1 MTTLPIIFGELHSL
15 IEAKLAA
22 ARRAF
27 GHPVAK
33 GDASENAWLSLF
45 NEYLPQRYRAEKA
58 FAVDSEGRFSQQLDV
73 VVFDRQYTP
82 FIFTHEGQHVI
93 PAESIY
99 AVFEAKQAVDA
110 GNIKYA
116 MEKVESVR
124 ALKRTSLPIPTAN
137 GPAKAKEPHHI
148 IGGFLALD
156 STWTPALGGA
166 LQTALASKE
175 HAAGRLDIGC
185 IASHGM
191 FLHLPDARYQ
201 ITPKGKPA
209 TAFLL
214 ELVAQ
219 LQALAT
225 VPMVDIRAYAK
236 WLDEAEPST
245 AAVKS

>member
-1 MTTLPIIFGELHSL
+1 MTTLPIIFDELHKL

-33 GDASENAWLSLF
+33 GDASENAWLAMF
-45 NEYLPQRYRAEKA
+45 NEYLPKRYRAEKA
-58 FAVDSEGRFSQQLDV
+58 FAVDSGGRFSQQLDV
-73 VVFDRQYTP
+73 VIFDRQYTP

-99 AVFEAKQAVDA
+99 AVLEAKQTIDA
-110 GNIKYA
+110 SNVKYA
-116 MEKVESVR
+116 MQKVESVR
-124 ALKRTSLPIPTAN
+124 ELTRTSLPIPTAN
-137 GPAKAKEPHHI
+137 GQAKAKEPHHI
-148 IGGFLALD
+148 LGGFLALD
-156 STWTPALGGA
+156 SSWTPSLGDA
-166 LQTALASKE
+166 LQTALMNEE
-175 HAAGRLDIGC
+175 HAAGRLDLGC

-191 FLHLPDARYQ
+191 FTRLPDGHYQ
-201 ITPKGKPA
+201 ITLKGKPA

-219 LQALAT
+219 LQTLAT

-236 WLDEAEPST
+236 WLDDP
-245 AAVKS
+245 KS